1 MLELHDK
8 KIMNIAKKYKDYFD
22 IKEKQGFYDPSDLIY
37 LLERTPQDELLDIEV
52 ELLKDVEAVWQHQRD
67 FDKMYKLNK
76 IRIFRQQREYGKIV
90 GTLRND

>member
-1 MLELHDK
+1 
-8 KIMNIAKKYKDYFD
+8 MNIAKKYKDYFD

-90 GTLRND
+90 GM